1 MRKFNHLYIPIDIT
15 NSTNIVKIDNYKQLF
30 NNRLLMVS
38 NLDLSLKVIGI
49 FEEANKLIETF
60 KFELASQ

>member
-1 MRKFNHLYIPIDIT
+1 MRKFNHLYIPTDIT

-30 NNRLLMVS
+30 NNRLLKVS